1 MKLKIKYIGKL
12 PQMRLVKLQEKS
24 CCAQIQNILVNVK
37 LVWVFIYS
45 YKIHSLQTRKWDA
58 RHFGKGLKQ
67 ILRHRVMNSVVGSRL
82 GGDSLNLVLP
92 EAGTCAVAFKF
103 VVVAIVVTVVLLLP
117 LPSAKAFCYFCSK
130 YQLTGAGKDKAGLQC
145 VTLLLI

>member
-1 MKLKIKYIGKL
+1 M
-12 PQMRLVKLQEKS
+12 
-24 CCAQIQNILVNVK
+24 
-37 LVWVFIYS
+37 FIYS

-92 EAGTCAVAFKF
+92 EAGTCAVFFWFFGFFVCFLVCLFSFDFAFRNSF
-103 VVVAIVVTVVLLLP
+103 LLL
-117 LPSAKAFCYFCSK
+117 L
-130 YQLTGAGKDKAGLQC
+130 LQES
-145 VTLLLI
+145 VNLDWKG

>member
-1 MKLKIKYIGKL
+1 
-12 PQMRLVKLQEKS
+12 
-24 CCAQIQNILVNVK
+24 
-37 LVWVFIYS
+37 
-45 YKIHSLQTRKWDA
+45 
-58 RHFGKGLKQ
+58 
-67 ILRHRVMNSVVGSRL
+67 MNSVVGSRL